1 MKHSFEIE
9 LRETEGREPMLHGT
23 ILQEGRAATVRRE
36 IFAPGSVRWPGGG
49 IEIMPEHRGTVESR
63 AHPIRS
69 DTGELSITA
78 RATDALRAAVAAG
91 RKYMSVEFFSLE
103 ERTTEGG
110 IREITKAMVSGAALV
125 PSPEYDMTAA
135 EIRSTNRRRQWL

>member
-23 ILQEGRAATVRRE
+23 ILQEGRAASERRE
-36 IFAPGSVRWPGGG
+36 IFAPGSVRWPGTG

-78 RATDALRAAVAAG
+78 RATDALQKAVAAG
-91 RKYMSVEFFSLE
+91 KRYMSVEFVSLE
-103 ERTTEGG
+103 ERTTPGG
-110 IREITKAMVSGAALV
+110 VREILKAMVYGAALCSV
-125 PSPEYDMTAA
+125 PEYDMTAA
-135 EIRSTNRRRQWL
+135 ELRNKNRRKAWL